1 MRICSLIDR
10 SRVLRWHIWLA
21 DALSGQRDREV
32 FLASAQVTIPLPRTF
47 ELVREIERLVYGLH
61 QETAMDRVDDQ
72 SLARHQLADADE
84 HLKFDVIVD
93 LIGHEQTPVAYQRT
107 LTPLFNSVPGDAGA
121 LLAVLDS
128 GPLRIELG
136 DNAEWFEPLA
146 AQPAISDRRVLT
158 KAVDNVLSCAIELI
172 LKAIDAPAR
181 LAPVLNPGQ
190 GVPVRRGAPSGAK
203 VLAAVTR
210 NLAVK
215 AKNFLRILV
224 QGGDTWAVAWR
235 LDSCNSLL
243 DVWNGRFH
251 ILPDDRRR
259 FYADPLPYCPNGERF
274 VFVEDFEFTAGRGRI
289 SVAHIS
295 ADGTVS
301 TPRPVLEEPHHL
313 SFPFVFDSGGQI
325 WMIPESGA
333 AGRIDLYR
341 AEEFP
346 YRWKYEGALLSGV
359 AGYDSTLLRR
369 NGRLWMFTTVGR
381 WKASTCDNLCIF
393 HAEHLTGPWHI
404 RMRPIRSSLMLPCA
418 APPATSSNTTAT
430 RSVSPRIARRS
441 TVAGSP
447 SAGWMI

>member
-93 LIGHEQTPVAYQRT
+93 LVGHEQTPVAYQRT

-128 GPLRIELG
+128 GPLRIELS

-190 GVPVRRGAPSGAK
+190 GVPV
-203 VLAAVTR
+203 
-210 NLAVK
+210 
-215 AKNFLRILV
+215 
-224 QGGDTWAVAWR
+224 
-235 LDSCNSLL
+235 
-243 DVWNGRFH
+243 
-251 ILPDDRRR
+251 
-259 FYADPLPYCPNGERF
+259 
-274 VFVEDFEFTAGRGRI
+274 GRGGHL
-289 SVAHIS
+289 A
-295 ADGTVS
+295 
-301 TPRPVLEEPHHL
+301 PRP
-313 SFPFVFDSGGQI
+313 
-325 WMIPESGA
+325 
-333 AGRIDLYR
+333 
-341 AEEFP
+341 
-346 YRWKYEGALLSGV
+346 
-359 AGYDSTLLRR
+359 
-369 NGRLWMFTTVGR
+369 
-381 WKASTCDNLCIF
+381 
-393 HAEHLTGPWHI
+393 
-404 RMRPIRSSLMLPCA
+404 
-418 APPATSSNTTAT
+418 
-430 RSVSPRIARRS
+430 
-441 TVAGSP
+441 
-447 SAGWMI
+447 